1 MIKVGHIFNFSLILF
16 VCFDFR
22 NGWLS
27 NGVPRYRIVGVINVS
42 ALEMLFR
49 LKVLYFDLIVHIYQ
63 RIITSEFGI
72 CL

>member
-1 MIKVGHIFNFSLILF
+1 MIKVGHILNFNLILF
-16 VCFDFR
+16 ICFDFG

-42 ALEMLFR
+42 TLEMLFR